1 MKRRTSNAESA
12 EWPFH
17 LRQLIR
23 AAERACPRG
32 HADAVRELTALAMVK
47 VPARGIFDP
56 TSRGEHELFTA
67 IEAVATRHLGLAN
80 ARAGWRGALKRSSAG
95 LQACDEIERAALRL
109 QGVSDT
115 AYFYAGLTF
124 GLTFGSFERTR

>member
-1 MKRRTSNAESA
+1 VRRRSMNAGPA

-17 LRQLIR
+17 MRQLIR
-23 AAERACPRG
+23 AAERECPRG
-32 HADAVRELTALAMVK
+32 HADAVRELTALAMIK

-67 IEAVATRHLGLAN
+67 IEVVATRHLGLGN
-80 ARAGWRGALKRSSAG
+80 ARVAWRGALKRSSVELHAR
-95 LQACDEIERAALRL
+95 DEIERAALRL
-109 QGVSDT
+109 QGISDT

-124 GLTFGSFERTR
+124 GLTFGAFDRSR